1 MSAFESLS
9 VDHAEKIERD
19 AKISK
24 MTDRKEMTL
33 EVKSALDSRA
43 GPADVA
49 SFRAALGINAPQ
61 KRGPGRPPKE
71 PAQSAAAPDDSRV
84 RHAETIARY
93 TRYFNSPV
101 TNSACNGIAPNP
113 KWSLDEASAHLDRVR
128 ATLNSR
134 GAEDT
139 FKHGVVLASKGF
151 EYGTMKLGIN
161 PMQLDVTDL
170 GDFIEHSIENDA
182 LEPEISEGVAECG
195 SMLITPW
202 YARLSMKLVR
212 LAREYSDLRGK
223 RLHGTQAS
231 PSAPADPPKSAKRVR
246 IDAASAEPPS
256 SAASK
261 TRS

>member
-19 AKISK
+19 SKVAK
-24 MTDRKEMTL
+24 MVDRKEMSL
-33 EVKSALDSRA
+33 ESKSQLDSRA

-49 SFRAALGINAPQ
+49 SFRTALGISAPA
-61 KRGPGRPPKE
+61 KRGPGRPPKD
-71 PAQSAAAPDDSRV
+71 PSTAPDDNRV

-101 TNSACNGIAPNP
+101 TNSACNGIAPNA

-139 FKHGVVLASKGF
+139 FKQGVVMAAKGF

-170 GDFIEHSIENDA
+170 GGFIEHSIENDA

-202 YARLSMKLVR
+202 YARLSMKLVH
-212 LAREYSDLRGK
+212 LAREYSDLRGRK
-223 RLHGTQAS
+223 RPQDGAAALSA
-231 PSAPADPPKSAKRVR
+231 APADPPKSAKRVR
-246 IDAASAEPPS
+246 IDAATLPNGPPP
-256 SAASK
+256 AAP
-261 TRS
+261 RS